1 MIKTL
6 DSKTKNF
13 DTVLDKLLS
22 KRKNKTQLK
31 SVSVTKIIKD
41 VKKNGDKALL
51 KYEKKFNKNNIIVP
65 TSNQILKSIRSLDKK
80 IKNAIDL
87 AYFRIHKFHSLQKFK
102 NISYL
107 DKFKNKLE

>member
-31 SVSVTKIIKD
+31 SVSVLR
-41 VKKNGDKALL
+41 LL
-51 KYEKKFNKNNIIVP
+51 KM
-65 TSNQILKSIRSLDKK
+65 LKEME
-80 IKNAIDL
+80 IKQ
-87 AYFRIHKFHSLQKFK
+87 Y
-102 NISYL
+102 
-107 DKFKNKLE
+107 